1 MRKRDKNMKHA
12 DIIQLPLLVKDI
24 LTENSDSSHL
34 VTMSEIRAILLDSGI
49 EADRRSVY
57 KAINV
62 LNEHGYE
69 VFYEARGGKQGY
81 WIRHPLTL
89 AEALFICDS
98 IQTSSAL
105 SEETASSFSSK
116 VASLLSVHEQDK
128 LPDTISSLARTE
140 NDHVLR
146 LIEILLN
153 AIADRN
159 PVEFRYYDIGVTK
172 KKQYRKQNKIYHL
185 VPYAI
190 ISHNGRYYCV
200 FYSESHHSFA
210 NYRID
215 KMDMVKVLD
224 EQADPVFFSL
234 NDHVRASFNMYHG
247 EPETVT
253 VLLVAPVLAIVKVA
267 VWSPVEVG

>member
-1 MRKRDKNMKHA
+1 
-12 DIIQLPLLVKDI
+12 
-24 LTENSDSSHL
+24 
-34 VTMSEIRAILLDSGI
+34 MSEIRSILLDSGI

-69 VFYEARGGKQGY
+69 IFYEARGGKQGY

-105 SEETASSFSSK
+105 SETTASAFSRRI
-116 VASLLSVHEQDK
+116 ASLLSVHEQKK
-128 LPDTISSLARTE
+128 LPDTVSSLARTD

-172 KKQYRKQNKIYHL
+172 KFLRREWDRAMEGVVTPNCREQCSGCGAGSYGCGICPTNTNPLEPAARGFRGAAAK
-185 VPYAI
+185 
-190 ISHNGRYYCV
+190 
-200 FYSESHHSFA
+200 
-210 NYRID
+210 
-215 KMDMVKVLD
+215 KM
-224 EQADPVFFSL
+224 
-234 NDHVRASFNMYHG
+234 
-247 EPETVT
+247 PETVRPDPGDT
-253 VLLVAPVLAIVKVA
+253 FAG
-267 VWSPVEVG
+267 EVRA